1 MRNVWLVVKRE
12 YMERVRSK
20 AFIIFTV
27 LTPTLVAAVTIL
39 PSKLIGMKSSG
50 TRHVVVVASNRGVG
64 EAVQQQLESRD
75 ADSEREE
82 SLNLKVDVQV
92 APTDA
97 LRKQLSAEV
106 GDSKLDG
113 YLWLTDDAIAARKF
127 TYSTRNSSDFI
138 ETSLVKNAVTTAL
151 MKQQLASHGVAR
163 NEVDDLLKPVSMDT
177 VSVDKGT
184 EKKAGGVGVILMP
197 FVLMM
202 MIYVP
207 LIIYGVAVM
216 RSVLEE
222 KTTRIV
228 ELLLSSITAR
238 QLMAGKIL
246 GVGSVGLTQ
255 VGIWT
260 LLGAVAGTPAMV
272 AAKPYLAEMQMPL
285 SSYLFF
291 PVFFILGYFLYSTMY
306 ATVASMVNS
315 EEEAQ
320 QMQWPVMLP
329 LIICTTFAM
338 SVIRQ
343 PNSPLAFWT
352 SMFPLTA
359 PIIMFVRILV
369 QQPPVWQIAL
379 SIAILLATIYGL
391 VSLCSRIYR
400 VGILMYGKRPTLPE
414 IMKWIKYAG

>member
-1 MRNVWLVVKRE
+1 MRNVWLVIKRE
-12 YMERVRSK
+12 YLERVRSK

-27 LTPTLVAAVTIL
+27 LTPTLVAAITIL
-39 PSKLIGMKSSG
+39 PSKLISMKSSG
-50 TRHVVVVASNRGVG
+50 TRHVVVVASNRGVA

-75 ADSEREE
+75 ADVDREE
-82 SLNLKVDVQV
+82 SLNLKVDVQL

-106 GDSKLDG
+106 GASKLDG

-151 MKQQLASHGVAR
+151 MKERLASHGVGR
-163 NEVDDLLKPVSMDT
+163 TEVDDLLKPVSMDT

-246 GVGSVGLTQ
+246 GVGAVGLTQ

-260 LLGAVAGTPAMV
+260 LLGAIVGTPAMV